1 MLKKSMSMEYPYCIS
16 LILAISIFQRKYRK
30 LCGINQTGS
39 VLVSILAN
47 LGIQVGSKAINSVLG

>member
-1 MLKKSMSMEYPYCIS
+1 MSMEYPYCIS